1 VNTTSASCNSPRCVA
16 DALGLSF
23 LDAGDD
29 GVDVEL
35 LRDLYRHARGEDGQ
49 RLLLSGDPSFKRGWV
64 DLQTPRARELVSA
77 FVALDDADDIK
88 HARRIAQS
96 NLEAHP
102 WNDVLGIIDP
112 PIQLKIKIHGVK
124 WAMRFQSGVPT
135 MRGQEQI
142 NEELPAIPGTEQPAA
157 TTVTSNSP
165 PVISTERVQKETPAT
180 DSAADDVIS
189 NIFETENSKN
199 V

>member
-1 VNTTSASCNSPRCVA
+1 MNTASVSCNQPRCVA

-49 RLLLSGDPSFKRGWV
+49 RTSLSGDPSFKRGWV

-77 FVALDDADDIK
+77 FVALDDADDMK

-102 WNDVLGIIDP
+102 WNDVLGIVDP
-112 PIQLKIKIHGVK
+112 PIQLKIKIHGSK
-124 WAMRFQSGVPT
+124 WAMRFQSGVPA
-135 MRGQEQI
+135 MRGQEQV
-142 NEELPAIPGTEQPAA
+142 NDELPAIPGTQQKPTTTA
-157 TTVTSNSP
+157 TDHTP
-165 PVISTERVQKETPAT
+165 PVIVTGGNLGASPAT
-180 DSAADDVIS
+180 ISAADDAIT
-189 NIFETENSKN
+189 NIFETEDSKN